1 MILDTPTDTGT
12 SESELATQQAQDQLI
27 SEHQSF
33 YWLLES
39 ENTSAIMSRAQF
51 FYPMILLTECGT
63 IIVYST
69 ALDAKLLFEPSI
81 YRGTDR
87 EWIVP
92 IVSYDWL
99 NPERTSR
106 FVSIVLIIYLKI
118 DDPLLFSYL
127 S

>member
-106 FVSIVLIIYLKI
+106 FVSIVLIIYLKLMVI
-118 DDPLLFSYL
+118 SICF
-127 S
+127 